1 MALGNAGNYNN
12 SNNGNGNRSLYEKTY
27 YSRVRFKNPD
37 SKLQLGFQYQKGML
51 IIDVSKPKNEGSFEM
66 ESVLNFYITHTKA
79 MLLLDRIK
87 QYEDYVNNGG
97 KNPDVGFGINAG
109 MGETVK
115 VLLLHITETG
125 NNAIFIAKVDQS
137 GNFTEKVDF
146 VFPTDYEYSL
156 KYDSIN
162 DRKVEKQ
169 FNNTVEWE
177 EFVHAIEDFSRASNG
192 AVGYSTIDMY
202 RFDTQR
208 ILNKMNPIYE
218 KLGIELRGGYNGN
231 RNSGNNFFSNMG
243 GEGNQGS
250 SRHTTIDEVMEDG
263 YPDEDE

>member
-1 MALGNAGNYNN
+1 MALGNAGSYNNN
-12 SNNGNGNRSLYEKTY
+12 SNGNNKGLFEKTY

-51 IIDVSKPKNEGSFEM
+51 VVDISKPKNENGFEM
-66 ESVLNFYITHTKA
+66 ESVMNFYITHTKS
-79 MLLLDRIK
+79 MLLLDRIQEFE
-87 QYEDYVNNGG
+87 QYIKEGG

-109 MGETVK
+109 MGDTVK
-115 VLLLHITETG
+115 VLLLHVTETG
-125 NNAIFIAKVDQS
+125 NKAVLLAKVDQS
-137 GNFTEKVDF
+137 GNFIEKVDF
-146 VFPTDYEYSL
+146 VFPTNYDYAL
-156 KYDSIN
+156 KYNSIN
-162 DRKVEKQ
+162 DRKVEKEY
-169 FNNTVEWE
+169 NDTVEWQ
-177 EFVHAIEDFSRASNG
+177 EFVHTVEDFSRASNG

-231 RNSGNNFFSNMG
+231 RSSNNNFFSNMG

-250 SRHTTIDEVMEDG
+250 SHHTTIDEVMDDG
-263 YPDEDE
+263 FPDEDE